1 MKSLSFK
8 VQIALFV
15 ILLIAA
21 IVYSYYWT
29 VSNAEKQVIMS
40 EVMQKVVLQ
49 ARNIALSSAKPLLH
63 EDPEFELHPLI
74 MRILKTQKDIVSV
87 VITDREGR
95 IKGHRTLQLIDKL
108 YIPKRGLNSVK
119 DKSILANGELLAEN
133 KDLIEVSVPITEK
146 GERIGTVYL
155 RYSKD
160 GVNKTLASTASRL
173 LEISFLA
180 LIAGAIVSLM
190 FAYHITKPIT
200 KLTLGAEAIGRG
212 ELDTRISVRSAREI
226 QLLASTFNNMVSK
239 LKEGREALLEKEKMA
254 KELEIARTIQ
264 ATLLP
269 AHLPHLLNF
278 ELDAYYHPASEVG
291 GDYFDLIKIDDD
303 RILIVVGDV
312 AGKGVPG
319 LVVMAMVRILVRS
332 LARRKESPANLLRH
346 LNVLLLKDMK
356 KNMFVTLFCGVL
368 DTKRNTLEFASAAH
382 MPLLIYHCK
391 EKIVRALGTRT
402 KPLGIFP
409 DEIFSAGLEARRV
422 QLMPGD
428 LFLQFTDGLSEMRN
442 ERDEEFGLDRL
453 MRIVVDEAAG
463 GARHLLASI
472 KSQLDRFRGNV
483 PQSDDLTIVSINMF
497 PQGMTRAPEGKM
509 ESLDR
514 VVFD

>member
-312 AGKGVPG
+312 A
-319 LVVMAMVRILVRS
+319 
-332 LARRKESPANLLRH
+332 
-346 LNVLLLKDMK
+346 
-356 KNMFVTLFCGVL
+356 
-368 DTKRNTLEFASAAH
+368 
-382 MPLLIYHCK
+382 
-391 EKIVRALGTRT
+391 
-402 KPLGIFP
+402 
-409 DEIFSAGLEARRV
+409 
-422 QLMPGD
+422 
-428 LFLQFTDGLSEMRN
+428 
-442 ERDEEFGLDRL
+442 
-453 MRIVVDEAAG
+453 
-463 GARHLLASI
+463 
-472 KSQLDRFRGNV
+472 
-483 PQSDDLTIVSINMF
+483 
-497 PQGMTRAPEGKM
+497 
-509 ESLDR
+509 
-514 VVFD
+514 